1 MNFSVKGKEM
11 TQNQVAENSQ
21 NLEGNKE
28 DLEVITQVLVKMTKL
43 TSEQIQP
50 HLNSMIESLRQ
61 LKETP
66 SYKTT
71 PEERARAFREWA
83 ESHDRNTPLLSD
95 YPVSR
100 DSIYQEQ

>member
-1 MNFSVKGKEM
+1 M
-11 TQNQVAENSQ
+11 TPNRVTENSQ

-43 TSEQIQP
+43 TPEQIQP
-50 HLNSMIESLRQ
+50 YLNNMIERLRQ
-61 LKETP
+61 LKQTP

-83 ESHDRNTPLLSD
+83 KSHDRNTPLLSD
-95 YPVSR
+95 YAVSR
-100 DSIYQEQ
+100 ESIYQEQ

>member
-1 MNFSVKGKEM
+1 M
-11 TQNQVAENSQ
+11 TPNRVARNSQ

-43 TSEQIQP
+43 TPEQIQP
-50 HLNSMIESLRQ
+50 HLNSMIEHLRE

-95 YPVSR
+95 YAVSR
-100 DSIYQEQ
+100 ESIYDDERL